1 MVWNTECFED
11 LESRVIATMRGLRK
25 VIDVPFYV
33 YLYEPRD
40 ELICLREFRN
50 FVAMLNAR
58 GMSEGL
64 SAESI
69 SLSALMIEALKEL
82 GCLEEA
88 VLKKESEDRSILARD
103 LERELPRQIAKRL
116 RSRLGDK
123 GESHCAVLL
132 RASALYPFVH
142 VSSLLSS
149 IEGIVR
155 CTLVIPYPGNKV
167 GEMLNVK
174 GLGARKYYRAEIIG
188 KGG

>member
-1 MVWNTECFED
+1 MVWNIECFKD
-11 LESRVIATMRGLRK
+11 LESRVIATMRGSRR

-40 ELICLREFRN
+40 ELICLREFRA
-50 FVAMLNAR
+50 FVSRLNAK
-58 GMSEGL
+58 GM

-69 SLSALMIEALKEL
+69 SLSALMIEALREL
-82 GCLEEA
+82 GCLDKS
-88 VLKKESEDRSILARD
+88 VLESEDKDRSVLVRD
-103 LERELPRQIAKRL
+103 LGRELPREIAKHL
-116 RSRLGDK
+116 RGRFGDK
-123 GESHCAVLL
+123 AESHCVILL

-149 IEGIVR
+149 IEGAVR
-155 CTLVIPYPGNKV
+155 CTLVIPYPGNNV

-174 GLGARKYYRAEIIG
+174 GLGARRYYRAEIIG

>member
-1 MVWNTECFED
+1 MVWNTECFRD
-11 LESRVIATMRGLRK
+11 LESRVIATMRGLRS

-40 ELICLREFRN
+40 ELICLREFGD
-50 FVAMLNAR
+50 FVSRLNAKD
-58 GMSEGL
+58 L

-82 GCLEEA
+82 GCLEES
-88 VLKKESEDRSILARD
+88 VLKSEDRDRSVLARD
-103 LERELPRQIAKRL
+103 LERELPKEIAKRL
-116 RSRLGDK
+116 RSRFGDK
-123 GESHCAVLL
+123 DESHCLILL

-149 IEGIVR
+149 IEGAVR
-155 CTLVIPYPGNKV
+155 CTLVIPYPGNNV